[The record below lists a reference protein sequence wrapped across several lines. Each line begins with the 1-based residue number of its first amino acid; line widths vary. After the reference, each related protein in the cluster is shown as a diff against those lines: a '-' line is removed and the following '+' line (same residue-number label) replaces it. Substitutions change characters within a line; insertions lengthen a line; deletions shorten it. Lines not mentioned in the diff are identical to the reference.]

1 MNEPYLGQRCHVE
14 GQGFGTI
21 VKLYEDKDSLE
32 TIREPITHVRVEL
45 DAGVS
50 HWYELAQVELIETHH
65 AG

>member
-21 VKLYEDKDSLE
+21 VKIDTSNPVTL
-32 TIREPITHVRVEL
+32 VRVEL

-50 HWYELAQVELIETHH
+50 HWYELSLVELIETYP